1 VKRSGSIR
9 SLGSR
14 EKIGKRSLT
23 VAVPSS
29 CSNGCSNLQNH
40 ARKQVADLPIFSR
53 LLTVAV
59 PYGAGVLRRRA
70 RQGGSAML
78 IVFLFAAIV
87 AIMLYR
93 ELPVTLFE
101 ARRQKEELLVDRG
114 HEYTRAVQLYYR
126 RFRGQYPASIEQLEN
141 TNSIRFLRH
150 RFKDPFT
157 GKEDWR
163 LLHAGPGG
171 MLIDSKVNPIKQPN
185 SSNGSSGIGGFGSA
199 GTSRDAATSHPVD
212 TSASSDTTPG
222 VVVPPLRS
230 SRPAISADGSDNA
243 SSPAPTTAELDQN
256 PATPLLAVSEPDTQ
270 AASAPGGLPGE
281 GQGPAQSPGQG
292 TPANSPQAGAAAMA
306 AVQNLISS
314 AANGPQAQQ
323 SAFGQNQ
330 QQRQLGGGSLAG
342 IASRATGHTIKRVND
357 QSDYSLWEFYYDPS
371 KDTSMGN
378 PIAGGGG
385 AAPNG
390 MTNPN
395 SNNSAATTGNSGFR
409 TGGFNTVPDG
419 TVATPDSSSAGQPAD
434 GSTPNQNGKQGTVTP
449 PPVQAVPITPLG
461 PSR

>member
-1 VKRSGSIR
+1 MKRSDGI
-9 SLGSR
+9 
-14 EKIGKRSLT
+14 RSLT
-23 VAVPSS
+23 VAVPYEHD
-29 CSNGCSNLQNH
+29 GLG
-40 ARKQVADLPIFSR
+40 
-53 LLTVAV
+53 
-59 PYGAGVLRRRA
+59 GAGVLRRRA

-78 IVFLFAAIV
+78 IVFLFAAVV

-171 MLIDSKVNPIKQPN
+171 MLIDSRVNPIKQPN

-212 TSASSDTTPG
+212 TSTSSDTAEAI
-222 VVVPPLRS
+222 VVPPIRS
-230 SRPAISADGSDNA
+230 SRPAISANGSDSA
-243 SSPAPTTAELDQN
+243 GAVAPTTAELDQN
-256 PATPLLAVSEPDTQ
+256 PATPLLPVSEPDT
-270 AASAPGGLPGE
+270 ASASAPGGLPGQ
-281 GQGPAQSPGQG
+281 GQGPGAS
-292 TPANSPQAGAAAMA
+292 ANNSAGAAAMS

-314 AANGPQAQQ
+314 AGNGPQAQQ

-330 QQRQLGGGSLAG
+330 QPGQLGGGSLAG
-342 IASRATGHTIKRVND
+342 IASRATGHTIMRVND

-371 KDTSMGN
+371 KDKSMGN
-378 PIAGGGG
+378 PLASASA

-390 MTNPN
+390 VSNPGP
-395 SNNSAATTGNSGFR
+395 NNSAPSTGNSGFSS
-409 TGGFNTVPDG
+409 GGFNTGPSA
-419 TVATPDSSSAGQPAD
+419 TVATPDSNSVAPPTS
-434 GSTPNQNGKQGTVTP
+434 GSTRNQNGNQGNVTP

-461 PSR
+461 PSQ